1 RHAASRKAAGPVR
14 RGRAARH
21 DVAGTARHEALPQ
34 NHPDV
39 KGARRPMCLGIP
51 GEIVELIPGQ
61 PELAKV
67 EVAGVRRA
75 INVGLVAEE
84 GIQVGDWVLVH
95 VGFAMSKIDEREAAA
110 TLALLRGLGQ
120 AYTDELEAL
129 AESDIT

>member
-1 RHAASRKAAGPVR
+1 
-14 RGRAARH
+14 
-21 DVAGTARHEALPQ
+21 
-34 NHPDV
+34 
-39 KGARRPMCLGIP
+39 MCLGIP

-67 EVAGVRRA
+67 EVAGVRRV
-75 INVGLVAEE
+75 INVGLVDQD
-84 GIQVGDWVLVH
+84 GIRPGDWVLVH